1 MNEKELLNNFYN
13 WLLEKGY
20 SQTNAYRMKE
30 TARVI
35 INRLGINATIE
46 DIDETYR
53 NYRSKT
59 KSIYRHAWRR
69 FQEFL
74 RDTYEH

>member
-20 SQTNAYRMKE
+20 SQTNAYWMKGV
-30 TARVI
+30 ARVI

-53 NYRSKT
+53 NYRHKT
-59 KSIYRHAWRR
+59 KSTYRYVWRR